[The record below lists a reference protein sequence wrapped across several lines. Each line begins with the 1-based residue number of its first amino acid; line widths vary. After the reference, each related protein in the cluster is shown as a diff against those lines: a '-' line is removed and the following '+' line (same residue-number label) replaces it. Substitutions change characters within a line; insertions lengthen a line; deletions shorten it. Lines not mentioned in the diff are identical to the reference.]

1 MPTPA
6 PKLKVTK
13 RIVIELSFAALT
25 GLLLAAHAFSQ
36 PQRPAPFG
44 LHPGM
49 TVDQIKTA
57 VGERNVSALPNSKG
71 VYLLSAVPEKPD
83 FFDNFFAAVSSKRG
97 LAKLGAGF
105 SFNSNPSGQQVR
117 ENFQKVENLVIAK
130 YGKPTDHRDNVH
142 AGALYTGRDEFMMAL
157 LQGARELRSF
167 WKLDDGTLLLL
178 EAKAH
183 DSTTALISLTYE
195 FHPEFDAFNEENG
208 KKNENAQ

>member
-1 MPTPA
+1 MHTTTL
-6 PKLKVTK
+6 KLKVIK
-13 RIVIELSFAALT
+13 RIVIALSLVALT
-25 GLLLAAHAFSQ
+25 GFLFRAPAFSQ
-36 PQRPAPFG
+36 QQRPAPFG

-49 TVDQIKTA
+49 TLDQIKTA
-57 VGERNVSALPNSKG
+57 VGERNVSPLPKSNG
-71 VYLLSAVPEKPD
+71 VYLLSAVPEKAE
-83 FFDNFFAAVSSKRG
+83 FFDNFFVAVSSKRG

-117 ENFQKVENLVIAK
+117 ENFQKVENLVITK
-130 YGKPTDHRDNVH
+130 YGKPTDHRDSVH
-142 AGALYTGRDEFMMAL
+142 AGALYTGRDEFMTAL
-157 LQGARELRSF
+157 LQGERELRTF

-208 KKNENAQ
+208 KKTEDTQ

>member
-1 MPTPA
+1 M
-6 PKLKVTK
+6 
-13 RIVIELSFAALT
+13 IEKIAIALSLAALT
-25 GLLLAAHAFSQ
+25 GLLFPAHAFAQ
-36 PQRPAPFG
+36 QQRPTPFG

-49 TVDQIKTA
+49 TLDQIKTA
-57 VGERNVSALPNSKG
+57 VGERNVSPLPNSKG
-71 VYLLSAVPEKPD
+71 VYLLSAVPEKPE
-83 FFDNFFAAVSSKRG
+83 FFDNFFVAVSSKRG

-117 ENFQKVENLVIAK
+117 ENFQKVENLVITK
-130 YGKPTDHRDNVH
+130 YGKPTDHHDSVH

-178 EAKAH
+178 EAQAH
-183 DSTTALISLTYE
+183 DSTTAIISLTYE
-195 FHPEFDAFNEENG
+195 FRPEFDAFNVENR